1 VTSKRAA
8 KSDAILSALRAK
20 SPQSPRALAKT
31 LKLASTSALHYQL
44 KPLIKSGA
52 VVVSGTT
59 NDRQVSL
66 PGRAKE
72 VP

>member
-1 VTSKRAA
+1 VKGE
-8 KSDAILSALRAK
+8 AILAALRK
-20 SPQSPRALAKT
+20 NSPQSPRALAKV
-31 LKLASTSALHYQL
+31 LKLASTSTLNYQL

-72 VP
+72 AP